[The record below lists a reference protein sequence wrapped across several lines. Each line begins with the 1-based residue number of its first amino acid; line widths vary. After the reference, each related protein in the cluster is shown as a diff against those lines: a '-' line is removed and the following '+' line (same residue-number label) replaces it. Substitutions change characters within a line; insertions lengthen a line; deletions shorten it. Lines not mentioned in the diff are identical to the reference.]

1 MDQNRVALL
10 IDSENVGDVYLE
22 DIIKEI
28 PKYGRLVIS
37 RFYGDINK
45 ISSNWR
51 EKALDYAIKPFH
63 QYNTASGKNAADMD
77 MALDA
82 LSIKYDDK
90 ADIFFI
96 VSSDSD
102 FTPLAIKLKELGATV
117 IGIGDET
124 KVTKA
129 FRSACSEFKYFQY
142 FDKEDTKDIYNL
154 EDSNIRVIIE
164 NIIIENGENNKMQL
178 SRVGDILVNTYSDFD
193 PRKYG
198 SSTLSALVKKLNF
211 ETVTDNTTTFITYNS
226 DIKLEDIKA
235 FLAKKI
241 TGKKELLITNIKND
255 IEKNFKGFN
264 YKHFGVSQF
273 SILLK
278 QLGYK
283 TKDNKVSLKK

>member
-1 MDQNRVALL
+1 MDNRVALL
-10 IDSENVGDVYLE
+10 IDSENVSDVYLE

-28 PKYGRLVIS
+28 PKYGKLVIA

-45 ISSNWR
+45 ISSKWR
-51 EKALDYAIKPFH
+51 DKALDFAIKPYH
-63 QYNTASGKNAADMD
+63 QYNYASGKNAADMA

-82 LSIKYDDK
+82 LTIKYDDK
-90 ADIFFI
+90 ADTFFI

-102 FTPLAIKLKELGATV
+102 FTPLAMTLKELGATV
-117 IGIGDET
+117 IGIGDEN

-142 FDKEDTKDIYNL
+142 FDKEDTKDTYNL

-164 NIIIENGENNKMQL
+164 NIIIENGENNRMQL

-211 ETVTDNTTTFITYNS
+211 ETTTDNTTTFISYNS
-226 DIKLEDIKA
+226 NIKLEDIKT

-241 TGKKELLITNIKND
+241 TGKKELLITNVKND
-255 IEKNFKGFN
+255 IEKQFPGFN

-278 QLGYK
+278 QLGYQ
-283 TKDNKVSLKK
+283 TKNNKVSLK

>member
-102 FTPLAIKLKELGATV
+102 FTPLAVRRSEEHTSELQSRPHLV
-117 IGIGDET
+117 C
-124 KVTKA
+124 
-129 FRSACSEFKYFQY
+129 RLL
-142 FDKEDTKDIYNL
+142 L
-154 EDSNIRVIIE
+154 E
-164 NIIIENGENNKMQL
+164 
-178 SRVGDILVNTYSDFD
+178 
-193 PRKYG
+193 
-198 SSTLSALVKKLNF
+198 KK
-211 ETVTDNTTTFITYNS
+211 
-226 DIKLEDIKA
+226 
-235 FLAKKI
+235 KK
-241 TGKKELLITNIKND
+241 KKKKN
-255 IEKNFKGFN
+255 
-264 YKHFGVSQF
+264 
-273 SILLK
+273 
-278 QLGYK
+278 K
-283 TKDNKVSLKK
+283 TKHVQE